1 MLNRLLGSL
10 VGTYNYTMILHE
22 QLMSLYA
29 GHWPALADA
38 LRLLVQGGT
47 NGVKPSYP
55 FLLSLAHW
63 DGQPDEGWYADAD
76 LKVMVFGQET
86 NCWYGNCDDFGTP
99 PSPVFSPEVSMEAV
113 MGIYEDFYASHYEDG
128 MFKYN
133 GRRYGTFHNGVNRFL
148 SILGGRFV
156 GKRMACV
163 WNNIVKLGKAE
174 GSGFCGD
181 DIYEA
186 QKQCFMVADE
196 EVRIL
201 KPNLILFLTGTYDSR
216 ICDAWPGAQFAALPS
231 FAVEDVAKVAL
242 PGLDIPAY
250 RTNHPS
256 ARLPKE
262 EKEARYEAI
271 VNDFKSVV
279 L

>member
-1 MLNRLLGSL
+1 
-10 VGTYNYTMILHE
+10 MILHE

-86 NCWYGNCDDFGTP
+86 NCWYGNCDD
-99 PSPVFSPEVSMEAV
+99 
-113 MGIYEDFYASHYEDG
+113 
-128 MFKYN
+128 FKYN